1 MHEPDR
7 RFVALDLHKSYIVAG
22 AVDDQLNVVLHP
34 RRISCAKLE
43 EWAKRHLRATDA
55 VVLEAGPN
63 SWFVHDLL
71 QPLVDSVTVVHSYHV
86 KLIAASM
93 VKTDKIDTLVLAR
106 LLAVDILPGIWV
118 PPHHVRELRSL
129 ISHRSRLVKQ
139 RAAAK
144 NRLHSVLHRHNLVA
158 PEGTPFS
165 ESTRDWWSTLPIS
178 NAEKLRVRQDLSV
191 VDHLSPLIREVEQ
204 QLAQLSV
211 SEYWVEQVPFL
222 VQIPGIG
229 LLSSMTILSAIGDVT
244 RFPTA
249 KKLVGYSGL
258 GGRVHISG
266 RKRRTGGITK
276 QGRRELRTVMVEC
289 AWAAVRTHPFWSAEF
304 AQLEKRIGKQK
315 AIVAVARKLLVVV
328 WHVLT
333 ARAADRQAD
342 VPAVARSL
350 MNWGAGHRLATG
362 LGLSRPQFVREGLSQ
377 LGLGSSMA
385 SFSYC
390 GRVYKL
396 PSSVESADT

>member
-1 MHEPDR
+1 MSETGW
-7 RFVALDLHKSYIVAG
+7 RFVALDLHKSYIVVG
-22 AVDDQLNVVLHP
+22 AVDEQQNIVLHP
-34 RRISCAKLE
+34 RRVSCARLE
-43 EWAKRHLRATDA
+43 EWAKRHLRSTDA

-71 QPLVDSVTVVHSYHV
+71 LPLVDHVIVVHSYHV

-129 ISHRSRLVKQ
+129 VSHRRRLVKQ

-165 ESTRDWWSTLPIS
+165 EATRDWWLNLPIS

-191 VDHLSPLIREVEQ
+191 IDHLTPLIREVEQ

-211 SEYWVEQVPFL
+211 SEHWADRVPFL

-229 LLSSMTILSAIGDVT
+229 LLSAMTILSAIGDVT

-289 AWAAVRTHPFWSAEF
+289 AWAAVRTHPFWSAKF

-315 AIVAVARKLLVVV
+315 AIVAIARKLLVVV

-342 VPAVARSL
+342 VLAVARSL

-362 LGLSRPQFVREGLSQ
+362 LGLSRPQFVRESLDQ
-377 LGLGSSMA
+377 LGLGSSLY
-385 SFSYC
+385 SFKYC
-390 GRVYKL
+390 GRLYNL
-396 PSSVESADT
+396 PPSASDPDT